1 MSDRKTHRERWVDAL
16 RDSQVPI
23 GLING
28 SVDPVSGAHMIA
40 HYKDI
45 VGAPNFLTQLP
56 EIGHYPQV
64 EAPDKVAKYYLDFL
78 DQVKR
83 A

>member
-1 MSDRKTHRERWVDAL
+1 
-16 RDSQVPI
+16 
-23 GLING
+23 
-28 SVDPVSGAHMIA
+28 MIA

-45 VGAPNFLTQLP
+45 VGAPNFLTQLS

-64 EAPDKVAKYYLDFL
+64 EAPDEVAKYYRDFL
-78 DQVKR
+78 NQVKR